1 LTLANCRS
9 ELPRIAAVNCLPVLS
24 DDSVV
29 ISWSVERRIESMPD
43 GIQKFDR
50 DNVPIAAAKKQRQSV
65 LRILR

>member
-1 LTLANCRS
+1 
-9 ELPRIAAVNCLPVLS
+9 VNCPPVLS